1 MVMYQFS
8 ANDIVVTGYP
18 EPKTGG
24 MQTGA
29 IPKGIKVTHKASGII
44 VICDK
49 HRHQHKNR
57 EEAFLELEAKLEEL
71 KKEL

>member
-1 MVMYQFS
+1 MQNFK
-8 ANDIVVTGYP
+8 ADDIEVTGYP
-18 EPKTGG
+18 EPKIGG

-29 IPKGIKVTHKASGII
+29 IPKGIKVTHKASGIV

>member
-1 MVMYQFS
+1 MQNFK
-8 ANDIVVTGYP
+8 ADDIEITGYP
-18 EPKTGG
+18 EAPTHG
-24 MQTGA
+24 MLTGA
-29 IPKGIKVTHKASGII
+29 IPKGIKLKHKATGIV

-57 EEAFLELEAKLEEL
+57 DEAFIELEAKLEEL